1 MGGKQVGYV
10 LIALIVLG
18 IAGIVVRLVS
28 AETEKSV
35 LSGVRPLNENEIDKV
50 VMRDADNEVIV
61 EKRGDRWWVGQYPV
75 VQLKFEE
82 MWDTAAAFNGAEL
95 IASNPDNHGLM
106 GVSPENTTVAQFWK
120 GDGLQ
125 EEFFVGDKQYAPI
138 GEKPI
143 TPWTPYARLCY
154 LRYPD
159 KDDVYSIYCD
169 FPDRFTPDHRFWAD
183 PIVAEVPL
191 DEIEVITFNYPDQ
204 RFDLKV
210 VQSVWVIQSGGTEQQ
225 ADAEKVLELLRQ
237 LELVVTDDFPSQE
250 EVSRLNFSIS
260 DITLRLGTREGSI
273 ADSVVLQFLVREEGD
288 EDVGTSYYIKNASL
302 PYVYILDGTT
312 SEAMLKRVEDLLPEA
327 TPASTPTP

>member
-159 KDDVYSIYCD
+159 KDDVYGIFCD
-169 FPDRFTPDHRFWAD
+169 FPDRFTPDYRFWAN

-191 DEIEVITFNYPDQ
+191 DEIEVITFSYPDQ

-237 LELVVTDDFPSQE
+237 LELVVTDDFPS
-250 EVSRLNFSIS
+250 
-260 DITLRLGTREGSI
+260 
-273 ADSVVLQFLVREEGD
+273 
-288 EDVGTSYYIKNASL
+288 
-302 PYVYILDGTT
+302 
-312 SEAMLKRVEDLLPEA
+312 
-327 TPASTPTP
+327 